1 VRSVEPDKVGY
12 DLVVS
17 RADEKVHM
25 EVKGVR
31 GRQRAFLMTHRERL
45 QAQVDPLFG
54 LCVVT
59 RALGPDP
66 QLHWWSGR
74 ELERVFEFRPIAYQ
88 VRLR

>member
-1 VRSVEPDKVGY
+1 MRSVEPDKVGY

-17 RADEKVHM
+17 RKGEKVHV

-54 LCVVT
+54 LCAVT